1 MVTDL
6 DYFFTDEHK
15 MFRETTRRFVER
27 DCPIEYARECDQK
40 RQYPYEFYGKMVK
53 QGLMGLIIP
62 EEYGGVGADHLF
74 QTILCEALAKY
85 AYDIGAGYCLIAWG
99 IRNIL
104 KHGTTEQKSY
114 YLPKV
119 LKGEQRFSISIT
131 EPNAGSDAAALTT
144 FATLQGDHFIVNG
157 QKVFST
163 AADSKDNTIVMAV
176 RTDKSAPKHKGISL
190 LLVDNTLKGITF
202 RRLDSLAR
210 RILGTNEVFLEDVKV
225 PKENLLGNLNEGWGY
240 LTEHLAMERAEI
252 AALYVGNAQN
262 VVDTAVRYA
271 KERNQFGRPIGQFQV
286 IKHMLVD
293 SQLEVDAA
301 RLLTYRCAWLVTQG
315 QNCIK
320 EAAMAKLYASE
331 TLWKVSVNAMQI
343 LGGYAQ
349 MPEYD
354 VERYFRDAKQ
364 STVGGGTSQ
373 IQRGVIAKYM
383 GL

>member
-15 MFRETTRRFVER
+15 MFRETANKFVEKE
-27 DCPIEYARECDQK
+27 CPIEYARDCDQK
-40 RQYPYEFYGKMVK
+40 RKYPYEFYGKMVK
-53 QGLMGLIIP
+53 EGLMGLIIP
-62 EEYGGVGADHLF
+62 QEYGGMEADDLF
-74 QTILCEALAKY
+74 QTILCEALSKY
-85 AYDIGAGYCLIAWG
+85 AYDIGAGYTLITWG
-99 IRNIL
+99 AKNIL
-104 KHGTTEQKSY
+104 RYGTAEQKSY

-119 LKGEQRFSISIT
+119 VKGEKRFSLSLT

-144 FATLQGDHFIVNG
+144 SAILQGDHFIING

-202 RRLDSLAR
+202 RRLDTLAR
-210 RILGTNEVFLEDVKV
+210 RVLGTNEVFLDDVRV

-252 AALYVGNAQN
+252 AAHYVGNAQT

-271 KERNQFGRPIGQFQV
+271 KERHQFGRPIGQFQV
-286 IKHMLVD
+286 IKHMLAD
-293 SQLEVDAA
+293 SQMEVDAA
-301 RLLTYRCAWLVTQG
+301 RLMTYRVAWLVNKG
-315 QNCIK
+315 QRCIK
-320 EAAMAKLYASE
+320 EAAMAKLYSSE

-349 MPEYD
+349 MPEFD

-364 STVGGGTSQ
+364 SLVGGGTSQ
-373 IQRGVIAKYM
+373 IQRGIIARYM